1 MSTYLVLWVSVVLA
15 NFTISQ
21 TDRQLGHI
29 FFKAALFLIFILV
42 GLRDHVG
49 GDWGN
54 YQSLFDVLRY
64 QGLTQALDATDPAYG
79 FLNWLAHQLGLTVHF
94 VNLSCALLF
103 TWGLGYFCL
112 NQPQPWLALLIAI
125 PYLISAVGMGYTRQ
139 SVAVGISMAALIAL
153 VDLRPWR
160 FVGLIL
166 CAALFHKSAVILF
179 VLFPVAMPQLQLG
192 RLFVI
197 GFFTSGLGLV
207 LVLERLGGMWELY
220 VSQGMESEGG
230 LVRVLLNAVPAICF
244 LLFKD
249 KWQQRWPSTYKLALW
264 LSVMTLVL
272 LPLQF
277 LASTAVDRISLYMMP
292 LQLLVLARLPL
303 LFQWKTQYMFCY
315 GVVLAYSAVYLVWL
329 NFSYWAQAAWIPYN
343 NLLLL
348 IL

>member
-1 MSTYLVLWVSVVLA
+1 MSTYLVLWVSVALA

-21 TDRQLGHI
+21 TDRQLGHV
-29 FFKAALFLIFILV
+29 FFKVALFLIFILV

-49 GDWGN
+49 GDWEN
-54 YQSLFDVLRY
+54 YQFLFDALHG
-64 QGLTQALDATDPAYG
+64 QELAQALDASDPAYG
-79 FLNWLAHQLGLTVHF
+79 FLNWMTHQLGLTVHF

-112 NQPQPWLALLIAI
+112 KQPQPWLALLIAI

-139 SVAVGISMAALIAL
+139 SVAVGISMAALITL
-153 VDLRPWR
+153 VELRPWR

-197 GFFTSGLGLV
+197 GLFTSGLALV
-207 LVLERLGGMWELY
+207 VVLERLGGMWELY

-230 LVRVLLNAVPAICF
+230 LVRVLLNVVPAICF

-264 LSVMTLVL
+264 LSVMALML

-277 LASTAVDRISLYMMP
+277 VASTAVDRISLYIIP

-303 LFQWKTQYMFCY
+303 LFEWKTQYVCCY
-315 GVVLAYSAVYLVWL
+315 GLVLAYSMVYLAWL
-329 NFSYWAQAAWIPYN
+329 NYSPWAQAAWIPYSN
-343 NLLLL
+343 
-348 IL
+348 ILPIF

>member
-1 MSTYLVLWVSVVLA
+1 MLWVSIVLA

-29 FFKAALFLIFILV
+29 VFKTVLFLIFVLI
-42 GLRDHVG
+42 GLRHHVG

-54 YQSLFDVLRY
+54 YQALFDGLRY
-64 QGLTQALDATDPAYG
+64 QGIVQALNATDPAYG
-79 FLNWLAHQLGLTVHF
+79 FFNWLAHQLGLTVHF
-94 VNLSCALLF
+94 VNILCALLF

-112 NQPQPWLALLIAI
+112 KQPQPWLALLIAI
-125 PYLISAVGMGYTRQ
+125 PYLITAVAMGYTRQ
-139 SVAVGISMAALIAL
+139 AVAVGISMAALIAL
-153 VDLRPWR
+153 VELRPWR

-179 VLFPVAMPQLQLG
+179 VLFPVAMPHLQLG

-197 GFFTSGLGLV
+197 GLFTSGLGLV
-207 LVLERLGGMWELY
+207 LVLEKLGGMWDLY

-249 KWQQRWPSTYKLALW
+249 QWQQRWASTYKLALW
-264 LSVMTLVL
+264 LSVMALVL

-277 LASTAVDRISLYMMP
+277 LASTAVDRISLYLMP
-292 LQLLVLARLPL
+292 LQLLVLGRLPL
-303 LFQWKTQYMFCY
+303 LFQWKMQYVFCY
-315 GVVLAYSAVYLVWL
+315 GLVLAYSAVYLIWL
-329 NFSYWAQAAWIPYN
+329 NFSYWAQATWIPYN

-348 IL
+348 F

>member
-1 MSTYLVLWVSVVLA
+1 MSTYLVFWVSVALA

-29 FFKAALFLIFILV
+29 FFKAALFLIFILI

-49 GDWGN
+49 ADWLN
-54 YQSLFDVLRY
+54 YQFLFDVLHD
-64 QGLTQALDATDPAYG
+64 QGLVQALDATDPAYG
-79 FLNWLAHQLGLTVHF
+79 FLNWLVHQLGLTVHF
-94 VNLSCALLF
+94 VNLPCALLF

-112 NQPQPWLALLIAI
+112 KQPQPWLALLISI
-125 PYLISAVGMGYTRQ
+125 PYLISAVAMGFTRQ
-139 SVAVGISMAALIAL
+139 AVAVGFSMAALVAL
-153 VDLRPWR
+153 VELRPWR

-179 VLFPVAMPQLQLG
+179 VLFPVAMPHLQLG

-197 GFFTSGLGLV
+197 GLFTSGLGLV
-207 LVLERLGGMWELY
+207 LVLERLGGMWDLY

-244 LLFKD
+244 LLFKE
-249 KWQQRWPSTYKLALW
+249 KWQQRWPSTYKLTLW
-264 LSVMTLVL
+264 LSVIALVL

-277 LASTAVDRISLYMMP
+277 LASTAVDRISLYFLP

-303 LFQWKTQYMFCY
+303 LFQWQTQYVFCY
-315 GVVLAYSAVYLVWL
+315 GLVLAYSVVYLVWL
-329 NFSYWAQAAWIPYN
+329 NYSPWAQAAWIPYN

-348 IL
+348 TF